1 MLFGERGRESE
12 RFTRLTSI
20 FDDEEETCA
29 TGAVEV
35 TSFILLAEGP
45 VSPLDALR
53 GIKYMKCYNR
63 YSATTLV

>member
-1 MLFGERGRESE
+1 M
-12 RFTRLTSI
+12 
-20 FDDEEETCA
+20 
-29 TGAVEV
+29 

-63 YSATTLV
+63 YSATTCYLLPSTDCSFGDDAVKKLSPDWRER